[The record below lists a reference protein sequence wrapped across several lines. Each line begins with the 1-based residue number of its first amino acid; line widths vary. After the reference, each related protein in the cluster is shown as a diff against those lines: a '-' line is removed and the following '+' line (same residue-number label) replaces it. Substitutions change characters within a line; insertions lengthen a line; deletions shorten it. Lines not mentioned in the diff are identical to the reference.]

1 MSGGG
6 SVCPKPINWSAATPN
21 TRWVKD
27 DEDDGDELGDGDKAD
42 DDGDDYVDILCP
54 GSKHTGDGDDELG
67 NGDKA
72 DDDDYVNTLCRGS
85 KHIAVHWGSK
95 MMVRMRISRHFGQ

>member
-1 MSGGG
+1 MSRGG
-6 SVCPKPINWSAATPN
+6 SVCQKPINWSAATPN

-42 DDGDDYVDILCP
+42 NDD
-54 GSKHTGDGDDELG
+54 H
-67 NGDKA
+67 
-72 DDDDYVNTLCRGS
+72 VNTLCRGS